1 LIRYNYKIESDF
13 MNLNLPLIKT
23 RITELV
29 RSFRTA
35 DATFLMIYSV
45 VVGLGSGLGAVGFRW
60 LLGALKDL
68 FFGQGER
75 LLGFMGSAYV
85 ILIPAL
91 GGLIIGPIINR
102 FARETKGHGVP
113 EVMLAVAAFH
123 GIIRPRIVIVKTL
136 VSAICIGSGGSV
148 GREGPIVQI
157 GSALGSS
164 IGQLFKLTEEKTKVL
179 LACGAAG
186 GIAATFNA
194 PMAGFFFAL
203 EVILREYGSRFLSAV
218 VLSSVTAT
226 VVSRFFLGNYPA
238 FKVPAY
244 QLRSPWELPLYFGL
258 GLLAAGA
265 AIAFIKIL
273 YRFEDWFEA
282 LKVSENL
289 KPAIGGL
296 ALGCLGLFFPEVFGV
311 GYESIELALYG
322 KIAAVTVMLLVPVKV
337 LATSITLGS
346 GGSGGVFAPSLF
358 IGAMLGEAYGILTGA
373 LFPSIAFPTGAA
385 ALVGMGAVFS
395 GAAQAPISAILFLF
409 EMTGNYQ
416 IILPL
421 MITCTLSTF
430 LVRQVQHESIYTKK
444 LIRRGIDINKP
455 IVEDLLSNIRVG
467 DAMITDVI
475 ALSEQSTIGEATATA
490 QPAGHLRFP
499 VVNAAGDLVGVITFQ
514 QLRDAVDDGQAHL
527 PLRSRLTAALP
538 PVSTPRESIR
548 SAIGTLGERHI
559 GFVPVVEGDH
569 SRRLVGL
576 LTRQSLIEAYSR
588 ALKRKKESA

>member
-1 LIRYNYKIESDF
+1 MD
-13 MNLNLPLIKT
+13 LNVSPLKT
-23 RITELV
+23 RLTEFA
-29 RSFRTA
+29 RSFHSA

-45 VVGLGSGLGAVGFRW
+45 AVGLGAGLGAVGFRW
-60 LLGALKDL
+60 LLGALTGL

-85 ILIPAL
+85 IVIPAL

-113 EVMLAVAAFH
+113 EVMLAVAAYH
-123 GIIRPRIVIVKTL
+123 GKIRPRIVVIKTL

-164 IGQLFKLTEEKTKVL
+164 IGQAFKLTEEKTKVL

-238 FKVPAY
+238 FKVPPY
-244 QLRSPWELPLYFGL
+244 QLRNLWEFPLYVGL
-258 GLLAAGA
+258 GLLAAVT

-273 YRFEDWFEA
+273 YRFEDWFDR
-282 LKVSENL
+282 LKMDENF
-289 KPAIGGL
+289 KPAVGGL
-296 ALGCLGLFFPEVFGV
+296 ALGCLGLFFPQIFGV

-322 KIAAVTVMLLVPVKV
+322 KIAAATVLLLVPVKL

-358 IGAMLGEAYGILTGA
+358 IGAMLGEGYGIITGA
-373 LFPSIAFPTGAA
+373 LFPSVPFPSGAA

-395 GAAQAPISAILFLF
+395 GAAQAPISAILILF

-430 LVRQVQHESIYTKK
+430 LVRQVQRESIYTMK

-455 IVEDLLSNIRVG
+455 RVEDLLASITVG
-467 DAMITDVI
+467 DAMITDVV
-475 ALSEQSTIGEATATA
+475 ALNEQSTIGEASATA
-490 QPAGHLRFP
+490 HTTGHLRFP
-499 VVNAAGDLVGVITFQ
+499 VIDGSGDLVGLIS
-514 QLRDAVDDGQAHL
+514 AQAI
-527 PLRSRLTAALP
+527 RTAAAGGKEALLVRQCMQP
-538 PVSTPRESIR
+538 DPVSCVPRESLRMILDKL
-548 SAIGTLGERHI
+548 SGENSGLI
-559 GFVPVVEGDH
+559 PVVNGDG
-569 SRRLVGL
+569 SRRLEGI
-576 LTRQSLIEAYSR
+576 LTRKSIIEAYSR
-588 ALKRKKESA
+588 LVARKQQER

>member
-1 LIRYNYKIESDF
+1 

-23 RITELV
+23 RITELG
-29 RSFRTA
+29 RSFYTA

-60 LLGALKDL
+60 LLGALKEL

-164 IGQLFKLTEEKTKVL
+164 IGQLFKLPEEKTRVL

-203 EVILREYGSRFLSAV
+203 EVILREYSSRFLSAV

-258 GLLAAGA
+258 GLLAAIA
-265 AIAFIKIL
+265 AIGFIKIL

-296 ALGCLGLFFPEVFGV
+296 ALGCLGLFFPQIFGV

-430 LVRQVQHESIYTKK
+430 LVRQLQHESIYTMK

-455 IVEDLLSNIRVG
+455 KTVDLLETITVAN
-467 DAMITDVI
+467 AMITDVV
-475 ALSEQSTIGEATATA
+475 ALNDRNTIGEAAVTA
-490 QPAGHLRFP
+490 QATGHLRFP
-499 VVNAAGDLVGVITFQ
+499 VVDGAGDLVGLISGHEIRAAAAGGKE
-514 QLRDAVDDGQAHL
+514 QLPIRQYMSRDPMSCL
-527 PLRSRLTAALP
+527 
-538 PVSTPRESIR
+538 PRESLR
-548 SAIGTLGERHI
+548 AVLSKLGDQSSGVI
-559 GFVPVVEGDH
+559 PVVDGEG
-569 SRRLVGL
+569 SRRMVGI
-576 LTRQSLIEAYSR
+576 LTRKSIIEAYSR
-588 ALKRKKESA
+588 LLARKQQES